1 MSSFEY
7 FTSSLKQAGM
17 SLTPQRMAIC
27 KMLSGSNAHHTAA
40 SIYQQVRKQ
49 YPSLSLMTVYNT
61 LNALVDLGAI
71 TALGDA
77 RDDNAHY
84 DGNNSPHINLA
95 CISCHT
101 IVDFD
106 SQGIAEL
113 EGEASLASGFKI
125 LGARMLYYGLCPA
138 CQKLNNQKKRRKI

>member
-1 MSSFEY
+1 MNTLNY
-7 FTSSLKQAGM
+7 FTSTLKQAGL

-40 SIYQQVRKQ
+40 SIYQQVRRQ

-61 LNALVDLGAI
+61 LNTLVNLGAI
-71 TALGDA
+71 ISLGDA
-77 RDDNAHY
+77 GDDNAHF

-101 IVDFD
+101 ILDFD
-106 SQGIAEL
+106 SPGVAQL
-113 EGEASLASGFKI
+113 ESEVSNSSGFKV

-138 CQKLNNQKKRRKI
+138 CQKSHHQN

>member
-1 MSSFEY
+1 MSTFEY
-7 FTSSLKQAGM
+7 FTSTLKQAGM

-27 KMLSGSNAHHTAA
+27 RLLSGSNAHHTAA
-40 SIYQQVRKQ
+40 SIYKQVRTQ

-61 LNALVDLGAI
+61 LNVLVDLGAV

-77 RDDNAHY
+77 RDDNSHY
-84 DGNNSPHINLA
+84 DGNNSAHINLA

-106 SQGIAEL
+106 SPELAIL
-113 EGEASLASGFKI
+113 EGEVSGASGFKV

-138 CQKLNNQKKRRKI
+138 CQKKESESTD

>member
-1 MSSFEY
+1 MSTLEF
-7 FTSSLKQAGM
+7 FTSTLKQAGL

-40 SIYQQVRKQ
+40 SIYQQVRNQ

-84 DGNNSPHINLA
+84 DGSNSPHINLA
-95 CISCHT
+95 CISCHS
-101 IVDFD
+101 IVDYD
-106 SQGIAEL
+106 TPEVVEL
-113 EGEASLASGFKI
+113 EGKVSDASGFKV

-138 CQKLNNQKKRRKI
+138 CQKSIVQ